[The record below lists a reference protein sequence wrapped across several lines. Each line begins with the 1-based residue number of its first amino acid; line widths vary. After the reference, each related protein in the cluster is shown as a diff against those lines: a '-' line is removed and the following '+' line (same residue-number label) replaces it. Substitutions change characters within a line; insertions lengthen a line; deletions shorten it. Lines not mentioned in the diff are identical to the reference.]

1 MMTSVDELCMRRIH
15 IDGDDAVTSWFGVLE
30 GFYGPPFAEDDRVE
44 LIRWLG
50 ARGGRDY
57 VYAPKGD
64 PLLRD
69 RWREPFPDLAWFAR
83 LHERAA
89 EHGVRLSVV
98 LSPGL
103 DWRGDVDIPVL
114 VAKLRSLADA
124 GIDTLGV
131 AFDDVPRGGS
141 DLGSAHGRAVA
152 SAVAGLPGV
161 RVSTCPV
168 DYAVSSPTSY
178 LKGFVAALPA
188 GVELFWTGSAIV
200 SPTVTA
206 DEVTN
211 LSKALG
217 RTLVLA
223 DNVPVNDG
231 AMSGVLHLGPYPARD
246 PRLPEVTGGL
256 LLNLMPLPRA
266 SRIGVAAG
274 LRWWTDPTGDREQ
287 QWREVVAEVP
297 GLEPLA
303 RACRSWLTDPVADA
317 EVVEWA
323 DAALAGDDRRLE
335 EWFAAGCR
343 AGLAEDWQAEL
354 EPWLAAWELLAF
366 GLSYVI
372 AATRGQDVVEAAFG
386 VAEARRRLRSL
397 DQQLFGIRDAVYPV
411 TRQEGDRVLPDITG
425 VVEGH
430 DLPGLMCDQVLDRCY
445 GGPT

>member
-1 MMTSVDELCMRRIH
+1 MRRIH
-15 IDGDDAVTSWFGVLE
+15 IDGDAAVTTWYGVLE
-30 GFYGPPFAEDDRVE
+30 GFYGAPFADDDRVD

-50 ARGGRDY
+50 AQGGRDY

-69 RWREPFPDLAWFAR
+69 RWREPFADLDWFTDLAGEA
-83 LHERAA
+83 RAA
-89 EHGVRLSVV
+89 GVRLSVV

-103 DWRGDVDIPVL
+103 DWRGDVDIAVL
-114 VAKLRSLADA
+114 VGKLRSLADA
-124 GIDTLGV
+124 GIESLGV

-141 DLGSAHGRAVA
+141 DLGAAHGRAVA
-152 SAVAGLPGV
+152 AAVAELPGV

-178 LKGFVAALPA
+178 LKGFVAALPE
-188 GVELFWTGSAIV
+188 GVELFWTGPAIV
-200 SPTVTA
+200 SPTITAEDVTS
-206 DEVTN
+206 
-211 LSKALG
+211 LSDALG

-231 AMSGVLHLGPYPARD
+231 AMSGVLHLGPYPVRD

-274 LRWWTDPTGDREQ
+274 LRWWADPNGDREQ

-303 RACRSWLTDPVADA
+303 RSCRSWLTDPYADA

-323 DAALAGDDRRLE
+323 DAALAGDDRRLQ
-335 EWFAAGCR
+335 EWLAAGCR
-343 AGLAEDWQAEL
+343 AGLAADWQAEL

-366 GLSYVI
+366 GLSYVV

-386 VAEARRRLRSL
+386 VGEARRRIRSL
-397 DQQLFGIRDAVYPV
+397 EQQLFGIRDAVYPV
-411 TRQEGDRVLPDITG
+411 TRQEGDRLLPSKDGI
-425 VVEGH
+425 VEGH
-430 DLPGLMCDQVLDRCY
+430 DLPGLMCDQVLARCF
-445 GGPT
+445 GGSA